1 MEAQI
6 ETKLKQLKRAKKYIA
21 VSLWPSVGSPTI
33 EKEGNRMLINEGRD
47 GKWEGVSE
55 EFYDRMAQRYDSR
68 G

>member
-21 VSLWPSVGSPTI
+21 VSLWPPVGSPII
-33 EKEGNRMLINEGRD
+33 EKEGNRMLINEGRG

>member
-21 VSLWPSVGSPTI
+21 VSLWPPLGSSII
-33 EKEGNRMLINEGRD
+33 EKEGNRMFINEGRD
-47 GKWEGVSE
+47 GKWEGVSSV
-55 EFYDRMAQRYDSR
+55 FYDRMAQKYDSR